1 MANMYKQSHLDYSS
15 PVCFDRVCIGVEIV
29 NTSRFYHMNQVHIL
43 NLNHY
48 PIVCGVNYNTCCTK
62 LEANYMNFGQ
72 SSCNLFFQITYILQ
86 DGLGERYFY
95 DILYI

>member
-1 MANMYKQSHLDYSS
+1 MYTQSHLDYSI
-15 PVCFDRVCIGVEIV
+15 PVFFDRVCFGVEIAK
-29 NTSRFYHMNQVHIL
+29 TPRFYQMNQVHYL

-48 PIVCGVNYNTCCTK
+48 QIVYRVNYNTCCTK
-62 LEANYMNFGQ
+62 LETNYMNFGQ
-72 SSCNLFFQITYILQ
+72 GSCNLFFQITYILQ